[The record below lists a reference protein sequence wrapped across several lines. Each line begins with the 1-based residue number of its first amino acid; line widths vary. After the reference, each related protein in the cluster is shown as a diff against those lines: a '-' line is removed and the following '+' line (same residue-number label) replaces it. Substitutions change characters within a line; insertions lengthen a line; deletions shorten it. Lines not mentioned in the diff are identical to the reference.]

1 MSPLSAATGLDVD
14 SASDFHNSTLS
25 KILEK
30 MIPFKS
36 LRLHER
42 LSDPRFDREC
52 RTSKC
57 LKRSLE
63 RIYMRKKSENDFAAW
78 MGQKRLYK
86 RLCRH
91 KREGY
96 WNNKLSYPK
105 NKTAII
111 WSHII
116 SVSSRKKISFVD
128 ERQPVDFKSFL
139 LKKVESARN
148 LMRAREEPSKS
159 KKVKINN

>member
-1 MSPLSAATGLDVD
+1 MKMSPLSAATGLDVD

-57 LKRSLE
+57 LKRILE
-63 RIYMRKKSENDFAAW
+63 RVYMRKKSENDFAAW
-78 MGQKRLYK
+78 VRRDSTKNCVDTSVKVTGIINSVIQKTKRLLFGATLLVSLVEK
-86 RLCRH
+86 RYLLLM
-91 KREGY
+91 
-96 WNNKLSYPK
+96 N
-105 NKTAII
+105 
-111 WSHII
+111 
-116 SVSSRKKISFVD
+116 VS
-128 ERQPVDFKSFL
+128 L
-139 LKKVESARN
+139 LILN
-148 LMRAREEPSKS
+148 LFC
-159 KKVKINN
+159 